1 MPIMDQNSDTWG
13 NKEADQAQACPECGT
28 ALRTGGPGR
37 RPHFCSRSCS
47 AKAYRRRRAEKHQD
61 AVADALVSTRVEIPA
76 SGEAGRQELLDLAA
90 AVQRTAARYLE
101 SLEEAARGEGDD
113 PQCVRALERLEASL
127 GAASTRIVRKAHHL
141 RYEMVVARR
150 KAERAAAAP
159 PQHLDTAPTESTR
172 DEVRTAPTVL
182 SAIPPAAAPVL
193 GAAVHPAAPLTRA
206 AVPPRPGLTLV
217 MPRSNRHVMK

>member
-13 NKEADQAQACPECGT
+13 NKEADQAPACPECGT

-37 RPHFCSRSCS
+37 RPHFCSRACS

-101 SLEEAARGEGDD
+101 SLEEATVGEGDD

-150 KAERAAAAP
+150 KAERATPDAP
-159 PQHLDTAPTESTR
+159 PQHLDTAPAESSR
-172 DEVRTAPTVL
+172 DEVRTAPAT
-182 SAIPPAAAPVL
+182 APAAAPVL